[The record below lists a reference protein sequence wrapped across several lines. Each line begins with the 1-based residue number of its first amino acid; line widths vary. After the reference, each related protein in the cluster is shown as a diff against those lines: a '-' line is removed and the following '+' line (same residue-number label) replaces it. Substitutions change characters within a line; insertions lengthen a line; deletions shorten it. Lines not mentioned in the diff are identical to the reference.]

1 GIDAA
6 RARRRYAGGGD
17 PLGNIRPSG
26 DGGLESGRNRGGR
39 RTQEDL
45 LCRAHRGRRRRP
57 VARTLAVV
65 RGASARELRFAQ
77 SIFRSVGK
85 LDQAAQHRRRGVNR
99 GGRGGSRS
107 FFRKGF
113 PLRTF
118 ASSAVGFRVSAMRY
132 FPIYLDLKGRKALVV
147 GGGAIAE
154 GKALQ
159 LIAAGARVTIV
170 SPGLTE
176 ALRASVE
183 RGEIN
188 HRNGSFIEE
197 DLNGVVLVISATDD
211 RKVNEEVANAAAE
224 RGLLRNVVDQPD
236 LCDFITPALVTRGEL
251 QISVST
257 GGGSPTLTQ
266 RVKREVAALIGEEY
280 GALLEIAAEMR
291 AEAKDRIADFER
303 RKEVLRAF
311 VESDALDLIRAGKLE
326 EARELARNSVKLACE
341 KVR

>member
-1 GIDAA
+1 
-6 RARRRYAGGGD
+6 
-17 PLGNIRPSG
+17 
-26 DGGLESGRNRGGR
+26 
-39 RTQEDL
+39 
-45 LCRAHRGRRRRP
+45 
-57 VARTLAVV
+57 
-65 RGASARELRFAQ
+65 
-77 SIFRSVGK
+77 
-85 LDQAAQHRRRGVNR
+85 
-99 GGRGGSRS
+99 
-107 FFRKGF
+107 
-113 PLRTF
+113 
-118 ASSAVGFRVSAMRY
+118 MRY
-132 FPIYLDLKGRKALVV
+132 YPIYLDLKGRKALLV

-159 LIAAGARVTIV
+159 LVAAGARVTIV
-170 SPGLTE
+170 SPELTE

-188 HRNGSFIEE
+188 HRNGTFIEE

-291 AEAKDRIADFER
+291 AEAKDRITDFER
-303 RKEVLRAF
+303 RKEVLRAY
-311 VESDALDLIRAGKLE
+311 VESDALDLIRAGRLE
-326 EARELARNSVKLACE
+326 EARELSRNSVKLAYE
-341 KVR
+341 KAGGEYGTNGMNGTDGNS

>member
-1 GIDAA
+1 
-6 RARRRYAGGGD
+6 
-17 PLGNIRPSG
+17 
-26 DGGLESGRNRGGR
+26 
-39 RTQEDL
+39 
-45 LCRAHRGRRRRP
+45 
-57 VARTLAVV
+57 
-65 RGASARELRFAQ
+65 
-77 SIFRSVGK
+77 
-85 LDQAAQHRRRGVNR
+85 
-99 GGRGGSRS
+99 
-107 FFRKGF
+107 
-113 PLRTF
+113 
-118 ASSAVGFRVSAMRY
+118 MRY

-211 RKVNEEVANAAAE
+211 RKVNEEVANAAAA
-224 RGLLRNVVDQPD
+224 RGLLCNVVDQPD
-236 LCDFITPALVTRGEL
+236 LCNFITPALVTRGEL

-326 EARELARNSVKLACE
+326 EARELARNSVKLAYL
-341 KVR
+341 

>member
-1 GIDAA
+1 
-6 RARRRYAGGGD
+6 
-17 PLGNIRPSG
+17 
-26 DGGLESGRNRGGR
+26 
-39 RTQEDL
+39 
-45 LCRAHRGRRRRP
+45 
-57 VARTLAVV
+57 
-65 RGASARELRFAQ
+65 
-77 SIFRSVGK
+77 
-85 LDQAAQHRRRGVNR
+85 
-99 GGRGGSRS
+99 
-107 FFRKGF
+107 
-113 PLRTF
+113 
-118 ASSAVGFRVSAMRY
+118 MRY
-132 FPIYLDLKGRKALVV
+132 YPIYLDLKGREALVV

-170 SPGLTE
+170 SPELTE

-188 HRNGSFIEE
+188 HRNGSLIEE

-211 RKVNEEVANAAAE
+211 RKVNEEVAKAAAE
-224 RGLLRNVVDQPD
+224 RGLLCNVVDQPD
-236 LCDFITPALVTRGEL
+236 LCNFITPALVTRGEL

-326 EARELARNSVKLACE
+326 EARELARNSVKLAYL
-341 KVR
+341 